1 MSCTLGEMLSVTV
14 LMHRAKECSVGKR
27 LGAESCSEWGCIKA
41 AKGSGGLPKGSCCEC
56 YFMGDLA
63 WVGVELGS

>member
-1 MSCTLGEMLSVTV
+1 MLSVTV
-14 LMHRAKECSVGKR
+14 LMPRVQECSVGKW

-41 AKGSGGLPKGSCCEC
+41 AKGSGGLPKGFCCER

-63 WVGVELGS
+63 GVGVELGS